1 MLRHFEKGDKEKV
14 MHKIKRII
22 VDPHRHEAVC
32 KMAGNKKALKIL
44 KRKLPEL

>member
-1 MLRHFEKGDKEKV
+1 LGKGDEEKIV
-14 MHKIKRII
+14 HQIKRII
-22 VDPHRHEAVC
+22 VDPHRYEAVC